1 MFLEEYGKKE
11 RTNIFEPDS
20 RPRLAR
26 LSHSFDN
33 PAWKY
38 QYHMHKAET
47 ELVYIE
53 GGRRDIYG

>member
-47 ELVYIE
+47 ELVYI
-53 GGRRDIYG
+53 G